1 MKKTAAVIVAILF
14 AIVLFMTSF
23 FVVCAKMYPTKYL
36 EQIKTYSAKFNL
48 PAPLVASVINTESSF
63 DKNAESNKGAIG
75 LMQIKIST
83 AQYMIDYYNLNINL
97 TQQNLFDVEQNL
109 YFGCMYLKYLI
120 NKFDDTNTA
129 LASYNAG
136 ETIVRS
142 WLKNDQY
149 STDGKTLKKIPYSE
163 TETYIKKVNK
173 NLKHYSKFI

>member
-1 MKKTAAVIVAILF
+1 MKKTAAIVVSILF
-14 AIVLFMTSF
+14 VIILFMSGF
-23 FVVCAKMYPTKYL
+23 FVVCAKIYPTKYL
-36 EQIKTYSAKFNL
+36 DEIKIYSTKFNL
-48 PAPLVASVINTESSF
+48 PAPLVASVVNTESSF
-63 DKNAESNKGAIG
+63 NKNAKSNKGAIG
-75 LMQIKIST
+75 LMQIKLST
-83 AQYMIDYYNLNINL
+83 AQYMIDYYKLDINL
-97 TQQNLFDVEQNL
+97 TQQNLFDVQQNL

-142 WLKNDQY
+142 WLKNNQY

-163 TETYIKKVNK
+163 TTNYIKKVNK